1 MLAATRALVAESG
14 YSGLTFRAIA
24 DRAGTSQ
31 PALRRRWR
39 TKAQVVH
46 EAVFPTSAAA
56 QESTGELRGDV
67 RQVVASCVALLSSE
81 AGRRATPG
89 LMADLTADPDLQ
101 RELSARM
108 WTAVGDGLAARLADA
123 VTRGEAAHEPDVT
136 LFVEMV
142 FGTVLMAVVLRGP
155 EGLDDAWQ
163 DGLTTMLLDGLAT
176 SRPTE

>member
-89 LMADLTADPDLQ
+89 
-101 RELSARM
+101 
-108 WTAVGDGLAARLADA
+108 
-123 VTRGEAAHEPDVT
+123 
-136 LFVEMV
+136 
-142 FGTVLMAVVLRGP
+142 GTVLMAVVLRGP